1 MSPSEGVER
10 SSRLAH
16 PRPHD
21 DEQIRKENGYEKV
34 IGIAR
39 KEIGVVERT
48 GNNDGKRIAEYLD
61 YVGFK
66 EGAPYCAAF
75 VSWCFAKAGYPVPK
89 TAWSPALFPAVR
101 LVKAPKPGVVYGI
114 YFANL
119 NRIGHCGLVESIRNS
134 WLTGIEGNT
143 NLAGSREGD
152 GVHRRIRH
160 ARTIYRYAD
169 WLKQVSVKCLSL

>member
-1 MSPSEGVER
+1 MLCFFWGNWGNDR
-10 SSRLAH
+10 N
-16 PRPHD
+16 
-21 DEQIRKENGYEKV
+21 IIGKEKDYEKV

-48 GNNDGKRIAEYLD
+48 DKNDGDRIGQYLG

-75 VSWCFAKAGYPVPK
+75 VSWCFAKAGYPAPR
-89 TAWSPALFPAVR
+89 TAWSPALFPALR
-101 LVKAPKPGVVYGI
+101 LVTVPKPGLVYGI

-119 NRIGHCGLVESIRNS
+119 KRIGHCGLTENVRNS
-134 WLTGIEGNT
+134 WCTGIEGNT

-152 GVHRRIRH
+152 GVFRRIKH
-160 ARTIYRYAD
+160 KRTISRFAD
-169 WLKQVSVKCLSL
+169 WVKE